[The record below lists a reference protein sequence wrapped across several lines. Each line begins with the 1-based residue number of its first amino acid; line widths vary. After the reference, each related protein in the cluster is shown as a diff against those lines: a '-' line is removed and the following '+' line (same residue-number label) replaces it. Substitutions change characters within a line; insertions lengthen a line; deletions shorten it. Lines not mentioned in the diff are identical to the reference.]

1 MENKEFENKIEYLES
16 ERKKLWERLVV
27 LEDELKA
34 YKQMGTVTTT
44 LNKAKKIKEKYDG
57 LNQDFENI
65 QSNVT
70 FINENAD
77 TIKGIYED
85 IVGKRD
91 SINSDCEKLPSEI
104 QKLKELVNKNETL
117 SSDLDDIETNASESE
132 EKLELLKGNLSS
144 SIEIKNQISAILKQI
159 TGYDTK
165 NEKGETVHQEG
176 LRDELTN
183 TYDEISEKLE
193 TLKQEQSKVIA
204 ETISS
209 WKTKYKNLEEQIKSL
224 LPKAMTAG
232 LSSAYSNKVNE
243 ESNRRSIMFFVFIC
257 SLLLMSAIG
266 IWVKADIWYM
276 KIVYSLP
283 LFWLAIFSN
292 KQVNLSKKIIEAY
305 EHKKAVSQT
314 FEGLSKQIEQI
325 QEEDIASELRI
336 KLLQQTL
343 EANSENPSKC
353 ITNYNNSDN
362 PILEVCGKI
371 NLTKILQG
379 KNGGN
384 IFSQLLYSLKKD
396 DKKENNSIIDN
407 TDDK

>member
-91 SINSDCEKLPSEI
+91 SINSDYEILPSKI
-104 QKLKELVNKNETL
+104 QKLKELVDKNEAL
-117 SSDLDDIETNASESE
+117 ASDLDDIENNASESKE
-132 EKLELLKGNLSS
+132 NLELIKGNLSS

-165 NEKGETVHQEG
+165 NEKGEIVHQEG

-204 ETISS
+204 ETISG
-209 WKTKYKNLEEQIKSL
+209 WENKYKNLEKQIKGL

-232 LSSAYSNKVNE
+232 LSSAYINKVGDE
-243 ESNRRSIMFFVFIC
+243 ALTRWIMFVVFIL
-257 SLLLMSAIG
+257 SLLGMGAIG

-314 FEGLSKQIEQI
+314 FEGLSKQIENI
-325 QEEDIASELRI
+325 QDEDIASELHV

-384 IFSQLLYSLKKD
+384 IFSQLLCSLKKD
-396 DKKENNSIIDN
+396 DEKENNSIIDN

>member
-65 QSNVT
+65 QNSVT
-70 FINENAD
+70 YINKNAD

-91 SINSDCEKLPSEI
+91 SINSDYEILPSKI
-104 QKLKELVNKNETL
+104 QKLKELVDKNEAL
-117 SSDLDDIETNASESE
+117 ASDLDDIETNASESE
-132 EKLELLKGNLSS
+132 ENLELLKENLSS

-204 ETISS
+204 ETISN
-209 WKTKYKNLEEQIKSL
+209 WETKYKNLEEQIKSL

-232 LSSAYSNKVNE
+232 LSFSYSNKVNE
-243 ESNRRSIMFFVFIC
+243 ESTRRKKMFFVFIC

-266 IWVKADIWYM
+266 ILVKADIWYM

-292 KQVNLSKKIIEAY
+292 KQINLSKKIIEAY

-314 FEGLSKQIEQI
+314 FEGLSKQIENI
-325 QEEDIASELRI
+325 QDEDIASELRI

-396 DKKENNSIIDN
+396 DEKENNSIIDN